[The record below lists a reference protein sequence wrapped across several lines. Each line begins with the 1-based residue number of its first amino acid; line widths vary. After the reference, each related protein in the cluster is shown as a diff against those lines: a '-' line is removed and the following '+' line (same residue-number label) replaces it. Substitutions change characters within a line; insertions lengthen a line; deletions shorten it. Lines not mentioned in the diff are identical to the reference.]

1 MNRKEQMELKQAR
14 LDEIENEQAKRWV
27 DAIDGPLLEAR
38 MTKAAMN
45 ACESHIHIMFT
56 LIFIFMVNY

>member
-1 MNRKEQMELKQAR
+1 MELKQAR
-14 LDEIENEQAKRWV
+14 LDEIVDEQAKRWV

-45 ACESHIHIMFT
+45 ACEQDLS
-56 LIFIFMVNY
+56 

>member
-1 MNRKEQMELKQAR
+1 MELKQAR
-14 LDEIENEQAKRWV
+14 LDEIENEQARQWV

-45 ACESHIHIMFT
+45 ACEFYICHSTSMLM
-56 LIFIFMVNY
+56 LIFIVVVNN